1 MNTHLD
7 SFFSLYAIKKI
18 YLCTK
23 EITMNDQTVI
33 CAIATAPGMGA
44 IAVIRLSGKGCIE
57 ICDRIF
63 VSPSYKKL
71 VDVLPNTIHFG
82 KIVNKEELIDEVLI
96 SVFHAPHSFTGE
108 DSIEISCHGSV
119 YIQQRILQ
127 LLISSGARL
136 AAPGEFTQRAFLNGK
151 MDLSQAEAVADLI
164 ASSSAAAHKMALSQ
178 MRGGFSDELMKLRM
192 ELLHIT
198 SLLELELDFSEE
210 DVEFADRSELR
221 NIAVGIDTLISRLCA
236 SFSLGNVIKNGIP
249 VAIVGNTNVGK
260 STLLNAL
267 LKEDRAIVSDIE
279 GTTRDVIED
288 TINLQGIT
296 FRFIDTAGIRHTDD
310 QVENMGIERTFFK
323 IEQARIVLFLI
334 DATKNTEQFFPYYTR
349 VKEHLGSDAR
359 LLILLNKT
367 DQTDSADMILSQIMS
382 LSSGEKIL
390 PIAAKTGYNIHH
402 LVDELVSTI
411 NLNALHSG
419 DVIVSNA
426 RHYEALSH
434 ARLAIERVIAGLDS
448 HLSGEFVSQDI
459 RECLHYLGEIT
470 GQITT
475 DEVLGN
481 IFKNFCIGK

>member
-1 MNTHLD
+1 M
-7 SFFSLYAIKKI
+7 
-18 YLCTK
+18 K

-63 VSPSYKKL
+63 VSPSHKKL

-221 NIAVGIDTLISRLCA
+221 GIAVGIDTLISRLCA

-359 LLILLNKT
+359 L
-367 DQTDSADMILSQIMS
+367 
-382 LSSGEKIL
+382 
-390 PIAAKTGYNIHH
+390 
-402 LVDELVSTI
+402 
-411 NLNALHSG
+411 
-419 DVIVSNA
+419 
-426 RHYEALSH
+426 
-434 ARLAIERVIAGLDS
+434 AIERVIAGLDS

>member
-1 MNTHLD
+1 MSLHLD

-18 YLCTK
+18 YLCMK

-63 VSPSYKKL
+63 VSPSHKKL

-221 NIAVGIDTLISRLCA
+221 GIAVGIDTLISRLCA

-481 IFKNFCIGK
+481 IFKNFCVGK

>member
-1 MNTHLD
+1 MSLHLD

-18 YLCTK
+18 YLCMK

-63 VSPSYKKL
+63 VSPSHKKL

-221 NIAVGIDTLISRLCA
+221 GIAVGIDTLISRLCA

-310 QVENMGIERTFFK
+310 QVENMGIERTFSK

>member
-1 MNTHLD
+1 
-7 SFFSLYAIKKI
+7 
-18 YLCTK
+18 
-23 EITMNDQTVI
+23 
-33 CAIATAPGMGA
+33 
-44 IAVIRLSGKGCIE
+44 
-57 ICDRIF
+57 
-63 VSPSYKKL
+63 
-71 VDVLPNTIHFG
+71 
-82 KIVNKEELIDEVLI
+82 
-96 SVFHAPHSFTGE
+96 
-108 DSIEISCHGSV
+108 
-119 YIQQRILQ
+119 
-127 LLISSGARL
+127 
-136 AAPGEFTQRAFLNGK
+136 

-164 ASSSAAAHKMALSQ
+164 ASSSSAAHKMALSQ
-178 MRGGFSDELMKLRM
+178 MRGGFSEELMKLRL
-192 ELLHIT
+192 ELLRIT

-221 NIAVGIDTLISRLCA
+221 SIAVGIDTLISRLCD

-267 LKEDRAIVSDIE
+267 LREDRAIVSDIE

-310 QVENMGIERTFFK
+310 KVESMGIERTFSK
-323 IEQARIVLFLI
+323 IEQARIVLLLV
-334 DATKNTEQFFPYYTR
+334 DATRDISNFTPYYTR
-349 VKEHLGSDAR
+349 VKERLAPDAR
-359 LLILLNKT
+359 LIILPNKI
-367 DQTDSADMILSQIMS
+367 DQSESPDSLVSEIATLS
-382 LSSGEKIL
+382 LGEIIL
-390 PIAAKTGYNIHH
+390 PISAKTGHNIPNLVEH
-402 LVDELVSTI
+402 LISTV
-411 NLNALHSG
+411 NLSALSSG

-434 ARLAIERVIAGLDS
+434 ARSAIERVISGLDT
-448 HLSGEFVSQDI
+448 HLSGEFISQDI

>member
-63 VSPSYKKL
+63 VSPSHKKL

-310 QVENMGIERTFFK
+310 RVENMGIERTFFK

-367 DQTDSADMILSQIMS
+367 DQTDSADMILSQITS

-434 ARLAIERVIAGLDS
+434 ARLAIERVITGLDS
-448 HLSGEFVSQDI
+448 HLSSEFVSQDI

>member
-63 VSPSYKKL
+63 VSPSHKKL

-367 DQTDSADMILSQIMS
+367 DQTDSADMILSQITS

-402 LVDELVSTI
+402 LVDELISTI

-434 ARLAIERVIAGLDS
+434 ARLAIERVITGLDS

>member
-1 MNTHLD
+1 
-7 SFFSLYAIKKI
+7 
-18 YLCTK
+18 
-23 EITMNDQTVI
+23 MNDQTVI

-63 VSPSYKKL
+63 VSPSSKKL
-71 VDVLPNTIHFG
+71 TDARPNTIHFG
-82 KIVNKEELIDEVLI
+82 KIVDKEELIDEVLI
-96 SVFHAPHSFTGE
+96 SVFRAPHSFTGE

-164 ASSSAAAHKMALSQ
+164 ASSSAAAHSMALSQ

-221 NIAVGIDTLISRLCA
+221 GIAVGIDTLISRLCA

-310 QVENMGIERTFFK
+310 RVENMGIERTFSK
-323 IEQARIVLFLI
+323 IEQARVVLFLI
-334 DATKNTEQFFPYYTR
+334 DATKDTEQFLPSYTQ
-349 VKEHLGSDAR
+349 VKEHLGSAAR

-367 DQTDSADMILSQIMS
+367 DQTDSADIILSQITS

-390 PIAAKTGYNIHH
+390 PIAAKTGYNINH
-402 LVDELVSTI
+402 LIDELVSTI
-411 NLNALHSG
+411 NINALHSG

-434 ARLAIERVIAGLDS
+434 VRLAIERVITGLDS

>member
-1 MNTHLD
+1 M
-7 SFFSLYAIKKI
+7 
-18 YLCTK
+18 
-23 EITMNDQTVI
+23 
-33 CAIATAPGMGA
+33 
-44 IAVIRLSGKGCIE
+44 
-57 ICDRIF
+57 
-63 VSPSYKKL
+63 
-71 VDVLPNTIHFG
+71 
-82 KIVNKEELIDEVLI
+82 
-96 SVFHAPHSFTGE
+96 
-108 DSIEISCHGSV
+108 
-119 YIQQRILQ
+119 
-127 LLISSGARL
+127 
-136 AAPGEFTQRAFLNGK
+136 
-151 MDLSQAEAVADLI
+151 
-164 ASSSAAAHKMALSQ
+164 
-178 MRGGFSDELMKLRM
+178 
-192 ELLHIT
+192 
-198 SLLELELDFSEE
+198 
-210 DVEFADRSELR
+210 
-221 NIAVGIDTLISRLCA
+221 
-236 SFSLGNVIKNGIP
+236 
-249 VAIVGNTNVGK
+249 GK